1 MKSIRQ
7 AAMEDIP
14 IIRDL
19 AYIIWPEA
27 YGTILS
33 PEQLR
38 YMLDRF
44 YSIPSLE
51 IQIKDFHHHFL
62 LVLNKNKPVG
72 FASFSP
78 KQPDMNII
86 RLHKIYVLPQEQ
98 GSGTGKFLLQNV
110 IEGAIQL
117 GGRKLELN
125 VNRNNKARFFYEKQ
139 GFFITG
145 EEDIDIG
152 KGYFMND
159 YIMELGLC

>member
-7 AAMEDIP
+7 AGIEDVP

-19 AYIIWPEA
+19 ARMIWPEA

-33 PEQLR
+33 PEQLS

-51 IQIKDFHHHFL
+51 IQIKDYHHNFI
-62 LVLNKNKPVG
+62 LVLKNNKPVG

-78 KQPDMNII
+78 KPPDMNII
-86 RLHKIYVLPQEQ
+86 RLHKIYILPQEQ
-98 GSGTGKFLLQNV
+98 GNGTGKFLLQNV
-110 IEGAIQL
+110 IEGAKLL

-125 VNRNNKARFFYEKQ
+125 VNRNNKARIFYEKQ

-152 KGYFMND
+152 NGYFMND
-159 YIMELGLC
+159 YIMELWL